1 MFTREEALSN
11 VTMENIADIQHRE
24 EPFELYG
31 RPYLFESEYTVE
43 ELASRVGK
51 NETDR
56 GATGR

>member
-1 MFTREEALSN
+1 
-11 VTMENIADIQHRE
+11 MENIADIQHRE

-31 RPYLFESEYTVE
+31 RPYVFESEYTVE
-43 ELASRVGK
+43 ELASLTRVEK